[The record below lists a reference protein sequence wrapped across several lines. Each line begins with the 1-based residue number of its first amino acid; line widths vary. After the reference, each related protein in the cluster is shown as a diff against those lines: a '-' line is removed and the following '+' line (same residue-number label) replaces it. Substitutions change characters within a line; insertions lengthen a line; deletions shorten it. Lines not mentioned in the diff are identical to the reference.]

1 VFVGFRSGGQPTD
14 FSFADVAEKLA
25 ELHGN
30 LFVCVRRP
38 LFVAWVLLADLLQ
51 AEICAKCGMKYYRDY
66 EVTKKDSDEAEDEDE
81 SEDDEDSHLTGR
93 SWYHFLERRRRRTNL
108 LPSCQPDGS
117 STTPVT
123 RKAAMAR
130 CETRSSILVRAL
142 KKTSLPRRSPNPRKP
157 T

>member
-1 VFVGFRSGGQPTD
+1 VGRPTD

-30 LFVCVRRP
+30 LFVRRP
-38 LFVAWVLLADLLQ
+38 LVCYYCSLPTGVIADLLQ
-51 AEICAKCGMKYYRDY
+51 AEICAKCGKKYYRDY
-66 EVTKKDSDEAEDEDE
+66 EVPKRDSDEAEDE
-81 SEDDEDSHLTGR
+81 SEGDEDSHMTGR
-93 SWYHFLERRRRRTNL
+93 SWYHFFKRRRRRRRRTFS
-108 LPSCQPDGS
+108 PPDGS

-123 RKAAMAR
+123 RKAATAR

-142 KKTSLPRRSPNPRKP
+142 KRTSLPRRSPNPRKP